1 MPGGGR
7 SGVWPHRIQSQLPPY
22 TIGVKREIAMGG
34 TARVSGQWSDLH
46 SGAGRTGV
54 HLPGEGSSHQADTS
68 SRICPPGHD
77 PTPVPLPPPP
87 SCGHLPRQRV
97 HAPTL
102 LVGGGQR
109 VDSSG
114 SISNHLEQKVKP
126 DESGRDIYVVGADR
140 ASVWAS
146 GGVAGVESGAV

>member
-1 MPGGGR
+1 MVRRAAQGIEMDSDPVRPYAVVALGGLATPTQVRGD
-7 SGVWPHRIQSQLPPY
+7 PP
-22 TIGVKREIAMGG
+22 R
-34 TARVSGQWSDLH
+34 RL
-46 SGAGRTGV
+46 
-54 HLPGEGSSHQADTS
+54 GSRRHQ
-68 SRICPPGHD
+68 
-77 PTPVPLPPPP
+77 PPP
-87 SCGHLPRQRV
+87 SFGHLPRQRV

>member
-1 MPGGGR
+1 MVEVPAT
-7 SGVWPHRIQSQLPPY
+7 SYELGV
-22 TIGVKREIAMGG
+22 
-34 TARVSGQWSDLH
+34 VSGRVDELN
-46 SGAGRTGV
+46 R
-54 HLPGEGSSHQADTS
+54 EGHEGDEK
-68 SRICPPGHD
+68 RGD
-77 PTPVPLPPPP
+77 PTPAPSPLT
-87 SCGHLPRQRV
+87 V

>member
-1 MPGGGR
+1 MCSKASR
-7 SGVWPHRIQSQLPPY
+7 SAPTSI
-22 TIGVKREIAMGG
+22 
-34 TARVSGQWSDLH
+34 TAPARSIFLTTPTSSSLSCMASSDL
-46 SGAGRTGV
+46 SPDVSAT
-54 HLPGEGSSHQADTS
+54 
-68 SRICPPGHD
+68 ICSFC
-77 PTPVPLPPPP
+77 TL
-87 SCGHLPRQRV
+87 SQRAV

>member
-1 MPGGGR
+1 MADSSLAGARSIADSRSAFQHFSRLAYSVCQPVTVMADMPVVAQAGQP
-7 SGVWPHRIQSQLPPY
+7 VAHRGDDPAACRAS
-22 TIGVKREIAMGG
+22 
-34 TARVSGQWSDLH
+34 
-46 SGAGRTGV
+46 
-54 HLPGEGSSHQADTS
+54 
-68 SRICPPGHD
+68 PPGS
-77 PTPVPLPPPP
+77 PPP
-87 SCGHLPRQRV
+87 SFGHLPRQRV

-114 SISNHLEQKVKP
+114 SISNNLEQKVKP

-146 GGVAGVESGAV
+146 GGVAGVESGAAESGDAGGAALVAQPGE